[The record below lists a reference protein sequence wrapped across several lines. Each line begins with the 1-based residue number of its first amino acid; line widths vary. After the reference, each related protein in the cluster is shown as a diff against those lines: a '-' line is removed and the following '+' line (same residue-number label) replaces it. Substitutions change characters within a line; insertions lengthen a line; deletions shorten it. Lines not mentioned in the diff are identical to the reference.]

1 MIDFSSS
8 QAELLAYRSMENT
21 KVLNSKAPECAAA
34 EPRFMVTV
42 CQTGV
47 LERLARWR
55 FWGRFWGRLVQKK
68 LIKCLI

>member
-1 MIDFSSS
+1 MIDLSSS

-55 FWGRFWGRLVQKK
+55 FWGRLVQKK